1 MVVETKCFGTVEID
15 DSKII
20 TFESGILGFE
30 SYQKYTLIYD
40 SVKNKKTI
48 MWLQSVE
55 EKSLALPVIDP
66 MIVDDKYSPVV
77 EDSLLDAIGG
87 VDENN
92 MLILTV
98 LTVPS
103 DITKMTVNLKAP
115 VVINTDTCKGVQLV
129 ADNEE
134 YKVRQPVYDMLKARK
149 DGE

>member
-30 SYQKYTLIYD
+30 NYQKYTLIYD

-129 ADNEE
+129 ADNED
-134 YKVRQPVYDMLKARK
+134 YKVRQPVYAMLKARK

>member
-20 TFESGILGFE
+20 TFEGGILGFE
-30 SYQKYTLIYD
+30 NYQKYTLIYD

-129 ADNEE
+129 AENED
-134 YKVRQPVYDMLKARK
+134 YKVRQPVYAMLKARK

>member
-30 SYQKYTLIYD
+30 GYQKYTLIYD